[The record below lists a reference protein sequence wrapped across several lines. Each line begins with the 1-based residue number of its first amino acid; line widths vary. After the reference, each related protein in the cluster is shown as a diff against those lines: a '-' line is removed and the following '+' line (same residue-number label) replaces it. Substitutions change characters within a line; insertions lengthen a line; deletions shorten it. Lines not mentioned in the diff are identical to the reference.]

1 MNEETIRY
9 GNMLHR
15 KRLQTLLS
23 LDDAVSKIVT
33 QVEKLGLID
42 NTYFIFTSDHGY
54 HIGQFG
60 MVKVC
65 LNLTFFGV
73 KIEFNPYTWFNPYN

>member
-65 LNLTFFGV
+65 LNNGFLT
-73 KIEFNPYTWFNPYN
+73 KTEFNPYA